1 MVTFVISFSQGKV
14 DMFKNWKTT
23 LFGLGAG
30 ALNMF
35 ANGTNWKQVLFS
47 VGIAAIGAFSKDFN
61 VTGGTT
67 QQ

>member
-1 MVTFVISFSQGKV
+1 
-14 DMFKNWKTT
+14 MFKNWKTS
-23 LFGLGAG
+23 LFGIGAA

-47 VGIAAIGAFSKDFN
+47 LGVAGLGILSKDHN
-61 VTGGTT
+61 VTGGSV

>member
-1 MVTFVISFSQGKV
+1 MFS
-14 DMFKNWKTT
+14 NWKTT

-35 ANGTNWKQVLFS
+35 ANGVGWKQVLLS
-47 VGIAAIGAFSKDFN
+47 IGLAAMGAVAKDHN

-67 QQ
+67 AQS